1 MRLIHRSQCKR
12 VSLLARMWYRVCFL
26 TSDDSRRMCLLASL
40 YSRLMDM
47 QPGSTGKEDLVDLN
61 DKLGLSR
68 EVGVLRF
75 PALLGRYIW
84 KQVLP
89 IHKHHGACVE
99 HTIVRLL
106 RKSPA
111 WLWYGDMELRQQD
124 IRRVVELA
132 RAKKC

>member
-12 VSLLARMWYRVCFL
+12 VSLLARMWYRVCFS

-40 YSRLMDM
+40 YARLL
-47 QPGSTGKEDLVDLN
+47 DLEPNATSKAQMVELN

-68 EVGVLRF
+68 DPGVLRF

-89 IHKHHGACVE
+89 IQKHHDACVE

-111 WLWYGDMELRQQD
+111 WLWYGDMESRQED
-124 IRRVVELA
+124 IRCVIELA